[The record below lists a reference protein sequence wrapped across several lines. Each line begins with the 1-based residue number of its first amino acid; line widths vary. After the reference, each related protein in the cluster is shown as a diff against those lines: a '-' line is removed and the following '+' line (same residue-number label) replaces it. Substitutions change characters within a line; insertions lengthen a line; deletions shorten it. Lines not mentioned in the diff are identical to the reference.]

1 MMLCGW
7 TADDQLP
14 SFDAS
19 LTCEEC

>member
-1 MMLCGW
+1 MLCGW